1 MKKLFTLL
9 FALVAAVSATYA
21 TNGALSGR
29 FTINAAGDQ
38 IVFSQGNLQ
47 YLGTWQFAEHQ
58 WDTIGSAQ
66 SDNHRDLFGWG
77 TGDAPN
83 KVSSNFNDYSLFTDW
98 GVNAITNGGNEA
110 NLWRTLTKDEWV
122 YLFRTR
128 ENAAMLFGLGSVNG
142 VNGTILLPDN
152 WTTPQSASFTA
163 STTLGLVFQSYE
175 YLDNN
180 GGHFADNTYTA
191 EQWSVMEGAG
201 AVFLPA
207 AGYRNGTNVYEVGSY
222 GSYWS
227 ATSADSHYSYSILFN
242 PYQLIPS
249 NISVGI
255 NGLYYGL
262 SVRLVQTVE
271 KDAIDLTFSSAAGDE
286 VEWYDYTSITG
297 LWQIEADGE
306 DAYIII
312 GNAGSNQA
320 AGQYAWSDLDPDY
333 CGVYFYALDS
343 SVVFIDGSCTVTI
356 DESDSLKVVV
366 VVTGSFTGDDGKTY
380 NVSITYE
387 EDALPEPTRQ
397 ANLTI
402 AGLELEVYEGAWL
415 LSGYNTDSTTY
426 VRLAAFG
433 DEISGEY
440 TAYEIELDYSYLE
453 TDIAGDSSNVFDLL
467 DANLNVVFDETDNTI
482 VVTGTILGQN
492 EDDVPLFTVNLSG
505 QIVSGEGL
513 ENVVQ
518 TKRAQKVIIDG
529 AVYII
534 HDNKLFN
541 VLGRQVRV
549 K

>member
-38 IVFSQGNLQ
+38 IVFSQGNLR

-152 WTTPQSASFTA
+152 WTTPQGASFTA

-549 K
+549 E

>member
-152 WTTPQSASFTA
+152 WTTPQGASFTA

-207 AGYRNGTNVYEVGSY
+207 AGYRNGMNVYEVGSY